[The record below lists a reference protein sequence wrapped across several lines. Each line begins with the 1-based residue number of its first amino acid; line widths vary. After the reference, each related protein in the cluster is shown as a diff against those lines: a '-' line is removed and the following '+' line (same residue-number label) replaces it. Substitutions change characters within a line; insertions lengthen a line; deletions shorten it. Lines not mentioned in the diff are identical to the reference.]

1 MQCVPLDNCGCVH
14 NGRYLT
20 VGQAVVDKACT
31 SKCVCQ
37 ASGVVNCEKLT
48 CASGEVCGVRDGVRG
63 CHVKQ
68 GQCSISQLGLLT
80 SFDGMSG
87 AMGAQGVFVVASLC
101 DETNE
106 MWFSVVMDA
115 RACST
120 VDTLYVFFKETAVTV
135 NSQHVT
141 WVNGRKV
148 SLPSK
153 VTSDISVHISEKTV
167 IIEKASAVRLTYSLS
182 KEVTVIIDSS
192 LSGQMCGACGNY
204 NNNSK
209 DDMRTADGKITTDVS
224 VVVGSWSA
232 RDFSRCG
239 L

>member
-1 MQCVPLDNCGCVH
+1 M
-14 NGRYLT
+14 
-20 VGQAVVDKACT
+20 

-68 GQCSISQLGLLT
+68 GHCSISQVGLLT

-87 AMGAQGVFVVASLC
+87 VIGAQGAFEVASLC
-101 DETNE
+101 DETNK
-106 MWFSVVMDA
+106 MWFLAVV
-115 RACST
+115 CSKGASPT
-120 VDTLYVFFKETAVTV
+120 VDTLYVFFFKETAVTV

-182 KEVTVIIDSS
+182 KEVSH
-192 LSGQMCGACGNY
+192 Y
-204 NNNSK
+204 
-209 DDMRTADGKITTDVS
+209 
-224 VVVGSWSA
+224 
-232 RDFSRCG
+232 
-239 L
+239 